1 MRVPPTQA
9 ESFHEERP
17 THPPKSRKLSG
28 SSGPSSPVRSGSV
41 TSSGKFYKLYPVLFL
56 GGRTGCHRSDHTGA
70 HVNVRHVCRRKPG
83 NPPQSTD
90 ITAETLK
97 QGFLPRIRLPLCRL
111 ECRNRLVRAFASHSF
126 LFDLHFEPELL
137 MFAVFFFPWIELSS
151 QTWEVLSYEGS
162 ADECSPHASESTC
175 CWGRSVDLS
184 AKLTEPQ
191 PPTMKRRVAGQAH

>member
-137 MFAVFFFPWIELSS
+137 MFAVFFFLGSNCQVKLGKCSVMRDPLMNAPHMLPK
-151 QTWEVLSYEGS
+151 VLVVGGE
-162 ADECSPHASESTC
+162 ASTC
-175 CWGRSVDLS
+175 QPSSLS
-184 AKLTEPQ
+184 PNPQ
-191 PPTMKRRVAGQAH
+191 P